1 MKRFASLI
9 IFLVIYFNSN
19 AQVVFSEVMF
29 YSNPNFPEYIE
40 IYNTSDK
47 DTIDVN
53 KYLFLYYTAK
63 PDTILSAGFG
73 TKLKP
78 KQYAII
84 FPSGIDISQNP
95 YLPFIKGD
103 PLILRINDNNFG
115 SSGMANTTDRKIKL
129 IKGNDTI
136 DSYTYTANNKQGY
149 SDEKIDVENKNS
161 FWGNSIKLNGTP
173 GYKNSLAPLDFDIEI
188 KQITISK
195 QNIKFY
201 DTLLFSISLKNNGI
215 KSYPFE
221 LNVSIDFDSDDIA
234 DSLLHKS
241 IVTIL
246 PKDSVILNIPNYYI
260 FTKESTILFDCSSI
274 YDEISDNNSKS
285 LRITPSIQFN
295 DIVINEVMFYPS
307 NGEPEWIELYNNS
320 TYPINLINFTI
331 SDNSKSVA
339 KINSDLIIAPKK
351 YIVITKSLDIINYH
365 SKSFEYFVLANL
377 PSLNNDF
384 DAIVLKDTYGNVVDS
399 LFYNSAFKP
408 KAGFSIERIEAN
420 KPTNLLSNWGV
431 STSIEQSTPGFINS
445 LSPKNIDI
453 AIKDVILKSNSQ
465 GDNYFDIK
473 ILNNGFVDVF
483 LNEIIIQKYNSAN
496 FVDIGKI
503 QVNQV
508 IISQQ
513 EVVFSSNII
522 NDISGIY
529 KIFFVLDDED
539 ETNNSLTKEFYASGK
554 YNDIII
560 SEIMFSPDSDEPEWV
575 ELYNNSNQDINLKNW
590 AISDVINPTKQYI
603 TKNDYIIKPDNFV
616 VVAYDTIK
624 FKLKYPFIKSNILQ
638 AKFGA
643 LSDDDGVVVYDA
655 NNTVIDSVYYKTF
668 LKKSRKSIEKIKLK
682 SNSNDKNN
690 WGICLKKSTPVAFSS
705 YHNLNEYGFENVV
718 FSEIMYDPLPNNCEF
733 VEFYNKTNYDIN
745 LAGWKLKFDNNLF
758 LISDTAKYIISNKYF
773 VFAANDSLVK
783 FYNLNKDTIVNLS
796 IYKSSE
802 FGFTL
807 TGKTLYLLDAF
818 NNIIDS
824 MSYSNSMH
832 KFIKTTKN
840 ISLEKI
846 NFNLPS
852 SFYTN
857 WGSSLSSLKATPFGK
872 NSIQIDAAQKEN
884 SNITIFP
891 NPFSPDGDG
900 FEDFT
905 TITLKLK
912 NNINKVRIKIFD
924 IKGRLAKNLIIDE
937 LVPSNYSVIYDG
949 TDDNNRKLPMGV
961 YILYV
966 ESKNTDDFKS
976 EVYKKVFV
984 VAKK

>member
-9 IFLVIYFNSN
+9 IFFVIYFNSN

-29 YSNPNFPEYIE
+29 YSNSNFPEFIE

-78 KQYAII
+78 KQYGII
-84 FPSGIDISQNP
+84 FPAGIDISQNP
-95 YLPFIKGD
+95 YLPYIKGE
-103 PLILRINDNNFG
+103 PLILKINDNNFG

-161 FWGNSIKLNGTP
+161 LWGNSTKLNGTP

-188 KQITISK
+188 KKITINK
-195 QNIKFY
+195 KNIKYY
-201 DTLLFSISLKNNGI
+201 DTLSFSILLKNNGV

-221 LNVSIDFDSDDIA
+221 LNASLDFDSDGIV
-234 DSLLHKS
+234 DSLLYKS
-241 IVTIL
+241 IINIL
-246 PKDSVILNIPNYYI
+246 PKDSVIFNIPNYYV
-260 FTKESTILFDCSSI
+260 FTKECAVLFSCSSI
-274 YDEISDNNSKS
+274 FDEILENNTKS
-285 LRITPSIQFN
+285 LTIAPSIQIN

-320 TYPINLINFTI
+320 NYSINLKNFSI

-339 KINSDLIIAPKK
+339 KINSDLIISPKK
-351 YIVITKSLDIINYH
+351 YLVITKSTDITNFH
-365 SKSFEYFVLANL
+365 SKSFEYYVLANL
-377 PSLNNDF
+377 PSLNNDY
-384 DAIVLKDTYGNVVDS
+384 DAVVLKDTYGNVIDS

-408 KAGFSIERIEAN
+408 KAGFSIERIEVN

-453 AIKDVILKSNSQ
+453 AIKDVILKTNSQ
-465 GDNYFDIK
+465 DKNYFDVK
-473 ILNNGFVDVF
+473 IFNNGLVDVF
-483 LNEIIIQKYNSAN
+483 LNEIIIQKYNNTN

-508 IISQQ
+508 ISLQQ
-513 EVVFSSNII
+513 EIIFASDVI

-529 KIFFVLDDED
+529 KIFFLLNDED
-539 ETNNSLTKEFYASGK
+539 ETNNSLTKEFYESNK
-554 YNDIII
+554 YNDILI
-560 SEIMFSPDSDEPEWV
+560 SEIMFSPDSDEPEWI
-575 ELYNNSNQDINLKNW
+575 ELYNACNQDINLKNW
-590 AISDVINPTKQYI
+590 LISDVINPTKQYI
-603 TKNDYIIKPDNFV
+603 TKNDYILKQDNFV
-616 VVAYDTIK
+616 VVAYDTVK
-624 FKLKYPFIKSNILQ
+624 FKLKYPSIKSNILQ

-655 NNTVIDSVYYKTF
+655 NNTFIDSVYYKTF

-690 WGICLKKSTPVAFSS
+690 WGICLKKSTPATFSS
-705 YHNLNEYGFENVV
+705 YHKLNEYGFENVV
-718 FSEIMYDPLPNNCEF
+718 FSEIMYDPLPNNSEF
-733 VEFYNKTNYDIN
+733 VEFYNKTNYNIN
-745 LAGWKLKFDNNLF
+745 LAGWKLKFDDNLF
-758 LISDTAKYIISNKYF
+758 LISDTTKFINSNKYF
-773 VFAANDSLVK
+773 IFAANDSLLK
-783 FYNLNKDTIVNLS
+783 FYNLNQDTIANLS
-796 IYKSSE
+796 IYNSSE
-802 FGFTL
+802 FGLTL

-872 NSIQIDAAQKEN
+872 NSIQIDAVQKEN

-905 TITLKLK
+905 TITMKLK
-912 NNINKVRIKIFD
+912 NNINKVRIKVFD
-924 IKGRLAKNLIIDE
+924 VKGRLVKNLINDE

-949 TDDNNRKLPMGV
+949 TDDNNRKLPIGV